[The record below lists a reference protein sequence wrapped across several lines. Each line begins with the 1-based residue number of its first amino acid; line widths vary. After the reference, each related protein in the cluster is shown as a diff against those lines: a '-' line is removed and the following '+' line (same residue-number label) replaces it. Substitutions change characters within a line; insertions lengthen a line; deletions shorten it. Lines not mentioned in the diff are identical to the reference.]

1 MAYTDIPDA
10 NLLSG
15 QPGRSVDA
23 LALRDN
29 AIALGAKSLLVFEA
43 SGTLALTPQ
52 LKASGFLVVCIG
64 GGGGGANGFD
74 TGGGN
79 GGAGGGSVIKRI
91 TPEDV
96 AKVRA
101 SYTGQYLKPLL
112 ARAGKRS
119 HAAE

>member
-15 QPGRSVDA
+15 QPGRSVDG

-43 SGTLALTPQ
+43 SGNLTLTPQ

-64 GGGGGANGFD
+64 GGGAGA
-74 TGGGN
+74 TVAPTEAATAAPA
-79 GGAGGGSVIKRI
+79 AG
-91 TPEDV
+91 P
-96 AKVRA
+96 
-101 SYTGQYLKPLL
+101 
-112 ARAGKRS
+112 
-119 HAAE
+119 